1 MKVPQYLNLYK
12 PKINDSIKKIYVNKL
27 NEVRNPFLREYYNEL
42 MDYFLVGG
50 KRLRPLVCIATYNAF
65 SSERDDKIVF
75 PSVGVEFLH
84 NASLIHDDI
93 IDKDDFR
100 RNNPAFHYRFKQYHS
115 RFNLKKMNKEDF
127 GNSIGILGGDS
138 AFFFGLEAFFN
149 NGFDLDQNIRAIKYY
164 ERVFQEI
171 CDGVLIELDMVN
183 QEFLKMQDYIEMISL
198 KTGALIEK
206 SMLIGANYARVEDKY
221 LQNISKYA
229 INLGIIFQMIDDIL
243 GTFGDE
249 KITGKPTNGDIREGK
264 KTCLLIDALE
274 KLDSI
279 KRERILGLIGNP
291 NIKDEEVQEVKDLFL
306 EAEAVFSCKNLV
318 NDYTKIAKIQLDEL
332 IPNINQSEAE
342 FFENLL
348 KYVVERNF

>member
-1 MKVPQYLNLYK
+1 MKVPEYLNMYK
-12 PKINDSIKKIYVNKL
+12 PKINNAIKRIYEKKL
-27 NEVRNPFLREYYNEL
+27 NEVKNPFLKDYYQEL

-50 KRLRPLVCIATYNAF
+50 KRLRPLICIATYNAF
-65 SSERDDKIVF
+65 NLERDDKIVS

-100 RNNPAFHYRFKQYHS
+100 RNCPAFHYRFKQYYS
-115 RFNLKKMNKEDF
+115 KLTFQKMNKEDY
-127 GNSIGILGGDS
+127 GNSIGIIGGDS
-138 AFFFGLEAFFN
+138 AFFFGLEAFFDN
-149 NGFDLDQNIRAIKYY
+149 EFNLDQNLTAIKYY
-164 ERVFQEI
+164 EQAFKEI
-171 CDGVLIELDMVN
+171 SNGVLIELDMVN
-183 QEFLKMQDYIEMISL
+183 RESLRMQEYIEMISL
-198 KTGALIEK
+198 KTSALIEK
-206 SMLIGANYARVEDKY
+206 AMLIGANYARVEDKF

-229 INLGIIFQMIDDIL
+229 INLGIIFQMTDDIL

-274 KLDSI
+274 KLDYN
-279 KRERILGLIGNP
+279 KKEKILDLIGNP
-291 NIKDEEVQEVKDLFL
+291 DIKDEEIQEVKDLFL
-306 EAEAVFSCKNLV
+306 EAETVYSCKNLV
-318 NDYTKIAKIQLDEL
+318 NDYAKIARIQLDEL

-348 KYVVERNF
+348 KYVIERKF